1 MKKTL
6 LWVIAIIFLSTQFV
20 FANDYIIPARNKK
33 KNKSKKQR
41 VIPTPIPLHCD
52 KLQWDERYTTWDL
65 ACQLLLQRN
74 AKILVKTNDVAER
87 SSYPLLMDWAKS
99 NGAQVFCTNGD
110 ASAFFEQCDQLID
123 FLYLDPVNDSSLQDP
138 LKWIIAAYPHLSEYS
153 VVMIHDSQELAMEWL
168 QEKGWKRVRSPSH
181 AIFVKKMLNQNC
193 VDDPQDLEQYVD
205 AFPKDEYIVCETP
218 NQGKFYVEPHK
229 NDVIKN
235 FLRSGRVWD
244 PHILDKIY
252 QYVKPGTVVLDIGA
266 HIGTFTIAMAKI
278 VGKNGTV
285 YAFEPQKKIFRELN
299 QNCALNDV
307 RNVVCHRIALGDQ
320 QQIIEMDKTFSENE
334 GSTNIGHGGDVVEMR
349 TIDSFHFK
357 NVSFIKMDV
366 ERTEEQ
372 VLDGMVNTLQNNRP
386 VIVIELQG
394 GFLWETAPSHIREK
408 ILHSMHK
415 LQALGYEV
423 TRIYQ
428 HDYLALPS

>member
-1 MKKTL
+1 MQKAI
-6 LWVIAIIFLSTQFV
+6 LWVIAILILSTQWIFSADSIV
-20 FANDYIIPARNKK
+20 LIRNKK
-33 KNKSKKQR
+33 HKSKKQR
-41 VIPTPIPLHCD
+41 VIPTPIPIYD
-52 KLQWDERYTTWDL
+52 KLLWDERYTTCDL
-65 ACQLLLQRN
+65 AFQLLLQRN
-74 AKILVKTNDVAER
+74 AKILMKTNYIGEKD
-87 SSYPLLMDWAKS
+87 SNPFLMEWAKS
-99 NGAQVFCTNGD
+99 HDAQIFFVDRD
-110 ASAFFEQCDQLID
+110 AIAFFEQFDQSID
-123 FLYLDPVNDSSLQDP
+123 FLYLDGYPLSSEQDH
-138 LKWIIAAYPHLSEYS
+138 LSAMIAAYPHLSDHC
-153 VVMIHDSQELAMEWL
+153 VVMIDDHQELAMEWI
-168 QEKGWKRVRSPSH
+168 QKKGWKRIKSPSQ
-181 AIFVKKMLNQNC
+181 AILVKKMLNHNR
-193 VDDPQDLEQYVD
+193 VDDPQDLEQFIDV
-205 AFPKDEYIVCETP
+205 FPKDEYIVCETP

-252 QYVKPGTVVLDIGA
+252 QYVKPGTVALDIGA

-299 QNCALNDV
+299 KNCELNDV
-307 RNVVCHRIALGDQ
+307 RNVICHRIALGDQ
-320 QQIIEMDKTFSENE
+320 QQLIEMDKTFSENE
-334 GSTNIGHGGDVVEMR
+334 GSTNIGHGGDVAEMR

-357 NVSFIKMDV
+357 NVSFIKIDV

-372 VLDGMVNTLQNNRP
+372 VLDGMVKTLQNNRP

-394 GFLWETAPSHIREK
+394 GYLFETAPSHIREK

-428 HDYLALPS
+428 HDYLALPR